1 MDYDSYDSASEIAQ
15 SEVSGDSGDYG
26 YDGGSDEQPRAR
38 QVNMKSAQLLAIS
51 SSLRHKSQSE
61 SAV

>member
-38 QVNMKSAQLLAIS
+38 QVNAIS
-51 SSLRHKSQSE
+51 ARLPAIQSSHRQ
-61 SAV
+61 

>member
-38 QVNMKSAQLLAIS
+38 QVNKISAPLPAIQS
-51 SSLRHKSQSE
+51 SHRQQSQPE
-61 SAV
+61 CIV